1 MHQLFSTF
9 VETWYDL
16 HDNVYSCGL
25 TGGDSSVEDGGEL
38 QQVRPT

>member
-1 MHQLFSTF
+1 MHQLFSTC
-9 VETWYDL
+9 VETLCDL
-16 HDNVYSCGL
+16 HVNVYSRGS